1 MAAVRRCE
9 CIRADPLSAVRMA
22 AGAERSLV
30 LQRRVRARTAVLGLR
45 HRLEHVL
52 DERPLPG
59 LPAPVALDIVPPL
72 PRVVAARRLVRVR
85 IELRPASHN
94 QPRTRAR
101 ATTPTPLLCGLRSR
115 RPPREIRT
123 LTAN

>member
-59 LPAPVALDIVPPL
+59 LPAPVALDVVPPL

-85 IELRPASHN
+85 IDRRPASHN

-101 ATTPTPLLCGLRSR
+101 PTTPNTTPLRSLLSS
-115 RPPREIRT
+115 PS
-123 LTAN
+123 AAKSGH